1 MPNIHYSYS
10 VEITSVMQII
20 FAAATI
26 IKISKTI
33 RYKSLSVLL
42 YVANDHVNE
51 ETINISLSIFKKLK
65 FLNKAALQFYD
76 MRIKKINF
84 SCDIAIVRTR
94 LKKNN
99 YNYWNYSRNFFMKI
113 GNCQLLKN
121 ILKDL
126 KCNQLIGI
134 DDGLD
139 NWKIVKRNK
148 NFIYSNISK
157 ILRGDAR
164 LKFFM
169 KDFDKKEGVSIF
181 SIFGKNKFNI
191 QKEFEYLVEEL
202 SFLHP
207 KNRLVEN
214 LFLVTWPSISREST
228 SSTWQKQIEILVKH
242 LDKISWDPSDKI
254 YFKKHPKIMQSE
266 SISNN
271 NYKFE
276 YLPFD
281 EGLPVE
287 IMISQMTNLKVILSF
302 QNTSAYL
309 IKSNIIN
316 CSAQLEVIKT
326 DEPGFYKEHSET
338 FEKLT
343 HSK

>member
-1 MPNIHYSYS
+1 MPSSHYSYS

-26 IKISKTI
+26 KKISKTI
-33 RYKSLSVLL
+33 GFKKLSVLL
-42 YVANDHVNE
+42 YAANDHVNE
-51 ETINISLSIFKKLK
+51 ETINVSLYIFKKLK
-65 FLNKAALQFYD
+65 FLDKEALQFHD

-94 LKKNN
+94 LNKKF
-99 YNYWNYSRNFFMKI
+99 YNYWNYSRDFFMKV

-121 ILKDL
+121 ILKNL

-148 NFIYSNISK
+148 NFIYSKISQV
-157 ILRGDAR
+157 LRGETR

-169 KDFDKKEGVSIF
+169 KNFSKKKDVSIF
-181 SIFGKNKFNI
+181 SIFGKKNFNI
-191 QKEFEYLVEEL
+191 QSEFRYLIEEL

-207 KNRLVEN
+207 KNQLVEN
-214 LFLVTWPSISREST
+214 LFLVAWPSINRECT
-228 SSTWQKQIEILVKH
+228 SSTWEKQIEILIKH
-242 LDKISWDPSDKI
+242 LEKISWDPSNKI
-254 YFKKHPKIMQSE
+254 YFKRHPKVMNSE
-266 SISNN
+266 FISNN

-281 EGLPVE
+281 DGLPAE
-287 IMISQMTNLKVILSF
+287 LMISKMNNLKVVFSF
-302 QNTSAYL
+302 QNTTAYL
-309 IKSNIIN
+309 IKSNKIN
-316 CSAQLEVIKT
+316 CSAQLEIIKS

-338 FEKLT
+338 FDKI
-343 HSK
+343 

>member
-1 MPNIHYSYS
+1 MPNIHYQYS
-10 VEITSVMQII
+10 VEITSVMQAI

-26 IKISKTI
+26 KKTSKTI
-33 RYKSLSVLL
+33 GYKSLSVLL
-42 YVANDHVNE
+42 YVANNHVNE

-65 FLNKAALQFYD
+65 FLNKEALQFYD

-94 LKKNN
+94 LNKNN

-148 NFIYSNISK
+148 NFIYLNISK

-169 KDFDKKEGVSIF
+169 KNFDKKEGVSIF
-181 SIFGKNKFNI
+181 SILGKKKFNI
-191 QKEFEYLVEEL
+191 QNEFKYLIEEL
-202 SFLHP
+202 SILHP
-207 KNRLVEN
+207 KNQLVEN
-214 LFLVTWPSISREST
+214 LFIVAWPSMNRESK
-228 SSTWQKQIEILVKH
+228 SSTWQKQMEILVKH
-242 LDKISWDPSDKI
+242 LDKIRWNPSNKI
-254 YFKKHPKIMQSE
+254 YFKRHPKVMKSE
-266 SISNN
+266 LISNN

-281 EGLPVE
+281 NGLPVE
-287 IMISQMTNLKVILSF
+287 LMISRMNNLKVVFSF
-302 QNTSAYL
+302 QNTTAYL
-309 IKSNIIN
+309 IKSNQIN
-316 CSAQLEVIKT
+316 CSAQLEIIKS

-338 FEKLT
+338 FDKI
-343 HSK
+343 